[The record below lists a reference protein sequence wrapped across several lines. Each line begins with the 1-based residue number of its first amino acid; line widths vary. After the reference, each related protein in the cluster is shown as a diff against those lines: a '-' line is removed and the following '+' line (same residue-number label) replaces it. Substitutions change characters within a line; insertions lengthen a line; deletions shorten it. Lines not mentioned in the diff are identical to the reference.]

1 MPTNSVNLATYKAVK
16 ASKAVGSATQPVY
29 IASDGTITACTA
41 YGSASVSAAGK
52 WATARTFTIGNT
64 GKSVDGS
71 GNVSWSLSEIG
82 AAASSHTH
90 TNIILSTANLA
101 FTSTNTA
108 AVNGMNVRWYSTAD
122 TFSGQ
127 PSQWG
132 FLVTVASGDSS
143 SENHQFFIEQ
153 SNGSIYHRGTNSGS
167 YTSPPAFKTLLD
179 DSNYTNYTVTKTGTG
194 ASGTWGISVT
204 GNSAT
209 CTYPTGFTG
218 RSTAAGWGDQTGTT
232 ITSWDEVNG
241 GSIDFRRDNP
251 SSGKMSIKVDGRF
264 YGNEGNYPAML
275 LRYANSYWGM
285 GTPDATDDWIRTTTQ
300 GIIPNQSGG
309 VGAGHCGL
317 GTSSWYFSY
326 AYVDTYHA
334 HQYSTGHGYI
344 NGQATNGG
352 INMILAGDDVW
363 LGDCNAGGMLG
374 LKASNSTNCGLYFY
388 SNSATY
394 IGCLYSAN
402 GSYLYSD
409 RRFYIPNV
417 GSSWIDGQRYQNA
430 AINIHTINNTGSY
443 FPWVNQINNG
453 SGRWFSFGMLNQAF
467 YWIGSATS
475 RTSNGYDY
483 GLSFNVVNGYL
494 QGASRVYSAV
504 WNDYAEFRKAD
515 IDTPGYVVV
524 PSITGIATLA
534 TERLQAGGRVI
545 SDTYGNAVGQCDDA
559 QTPVGLAGRVLAYT
573 YRDKSEYH
581 IGDAVCTAPN
591 GTVDIMT
598 REEICKYPD
607 RILGIVN
614 EIPTY
619 EVWEQTFTDSEGAT
633 QQTHSV
639 EVKGRIWIDIK

>member
-1 MPTNSVNLATYKAVK
+1 MPTNSVNLATYKTVK

-71 GNVSWSLSEIG
+71 SDVSWSKAEILG
-82 AAASSHTH
+82 SGT
-90 TNIILSTANLA
+90 TGQFLRGD
-101 FTSTNTA
+101 FTWTNT
-108 AVNGMNVRWYSTAD
+108 
-122 TFSGQ
+122 
-127 PSQWG
+127 
-132 FLVTVASGDSS
+132 LVASLELQSDLNLYTASADSPDIVWWYDNKS
-143 SENHQFFIEQ
+143 QEQ
-153 SNGSIYHRGTNSGS
+153 ARIWMGSGS
-167 YTSPPAFKTLLD
+167 TSKWAPSYRCYASDGTSLYSGHLVLGD
-179 DSNYTNYTVTKTGTG
+179 GTG

-232 ITSWDEVNG
+232 ITSWNEVNG

-275 LRYANSYWGM
+275 LRYANSFWGM

-317 GTSSWYFSY
+317 GTSSWYFSQ

-363 LGDCNAGGMLG
+363 LGDCNVGGMLG

-388 SNSATY
+388 NNSATY

-475 RTSNGYDY
+475 RTSNGYDC

>member
-1 MPTNSVNLATYKAVK
+1 MPTNSVNLATYKTVK

-64 GKSVDGS
+64 EKSVDGS
-71 GNVSWSLSEIG
+71 SDVSWSKAEILG
-82 AAASSHTH
+82 SGT
-90 TNIILSTANLA
+90 TGQFLRGD
-101 FTSTNTA
+101 FTWTNT
-108 AVNGMNVRWYSTAD
+108 
-122 TFSGQ
+122 
-127 PSQWG
+127 
-132 FLVTVASGDSS
+132 LVASLELQSDLNLYTASADSPDIVWWYDNKS
-143 SENHQFFIEQ
+143 QEQ
-153 SNGSIYHRGTNSGS
+153 ARIWMGSGS
-167 YTSPPAFKTLLD
+167 TSKWAPSYRCYASDGTSLYSGHLVLGD
-179 DSNYTNYTVTKTGTG
+179 GTG

-232 ITSWDEVNG
+232 ITSWNEVNG

-275 LRYANSYWGM
+275 LRYANSFWGM

-317 GTSSWYFSY
+317 GTSSWYFSQ

-363 LGDCNAGGMLG
+363 LGDCNVGGMLG

-388 SNSATY
+388 NNSATY

-475 RTSNGYDY
+475 RTSNGYDC

>member
-29 IASDGTITACTA
+29 IASDGTITVCTA

-71 GNVSWSLSEIG
+71 SDVSWSKAEILG
-82 AAASSHTH
+82 SGT
-90 TNIILSTANLA
+90 TGQFLRGD
-101 FTSTNTA
+101 FTWTNT
-108 AVNGMNVRWYSTAD
+108 
-122 TFSGQ
+122 
-127 PSQWG
+127 
-132 FLVTVASGDSS
+132 LVASLELQSDLNLYTASANS
-143 SENHQFFIEQ
+143 PDIVWWYDNKSQEQ
-153 SNGSIYHRGTNSGS
+153 ARIWMGSGS
-167 YTSPPAFKTLLD
+167 TSKWAPSYRCYASDGTSLYSGHLVLGD
-179 DSNYTNYTVTKTGTG
+179 GTG

-232 ITSWDEVNG
+232 ITSWNEVNG

-275 LRYANSYWGM
+275 LRYANSFWGM

-317 GTSSWYFSY
+317 GTSSWYFSQ

-388 SNSATY
+388 NKSATY

-581 IGDAVCTAPN
+581 IGDAVCAAPN